1 MFNLYFAGSYS
12 PAEDLMRE
20 LNCKRLFSQF
30 NDRSGVKKWIEDWDK
45 TGKRH
50 IIFIDSGAYTA
61 RTKGIE
67 IDLDKYIEYLNE
79 NKGRFEVIAPLDV
92 IPNES
97 KESQLDAPEKSWQ
110 NYLIMKERVID
121 SDKVIPAFHMGEDY
135 KYLQQILDSN
145 VEYMA
150 MGGMAGRTAKARINW
165 YEKCFRII
173 QQSKNPN
180 IKIHAFGMTS
190 LKLLETYPFYSAD
203 STSWIMYAV
212 TGNIFTDNGALY
224 VGSDYNNPNHL
235 KYQNKLVQ
243 DRIIGQCKEY
253 GLDYNKLV
261 EDYKERQK
269 YNVFYLQN
277 WADNYTFK
285 GTKRYRRTLF

>member
-1 MFNLYFAGSYS
+1 MFNLYFAG
-12 PAEDLMRE
+12 AATVDDL
-20 LNCKRLFSQF
+20 LQDLGCKRLFSQF
-30 NDRSGVKKWIEDWDK
+30 NDKSSIKKWIEDWDR
-45 TGKRH
+45 TGRH
-50 IIFIDSGAYTA
+50 HTLFVDSGAYTA
-61 RTKGIE
+61 RTKGVE
-67 IDLDKYIEYLNE
+67 INLDDYIKYLNDR
-79 NKGRFEVIAPLDV
+79 KGRFEVIAPLDV
-92 IPNES
+92 IPNKS
-97 KESQLDAPEKSWQ
+97 KESQLDAPEKSWK

-121 SDKVIPAFHMGEDY
+121 SDKVIPVFHMGEDF

-203 STSWIMYAV
+203 STSWIMCAV
-212 TGNIFTDNGALY
+212 TGNIFTDNGTLY

-269 YNVFYLQN
+269 YNVLYLQN
-277 WADNYTFK
+277 WANNYTFK

>member
-1 MFNLYFAGSYS
+1 MFNLYFAG
-12 PAEDLMRE
+12 AATVDDL
-20 LNCKRLFSQF
+20 LQDLGCKRLFSQF
-30 NDRSGVKKWIEDWDK
+30 NDKSSIKRWIEDWDK
-45 TGKRH
+45 TGRRH
-50 IIFIDSGAYTA
+50 TLFVDSGAYTA
-61 RTKGIE
+61 RTKGVE

-121 SDKVIPAFHMGEDY
+121 SDKVIPAFHLGEDF

-150 MGGMAGRTAKARINW
+150 MGGMAGRTAKARIHW

-190 LKLLETYPFYSAD
+190 LNLLETYPFYSAD
-203 STSWIMYAV
+203 STSWLLSASM
-212 TGNIFTDNGALY
+212 GNLLTSNGTLY
-224 VGSDYNNPNHL
+224 VGSDYNKPNHIKRYPVAVEEMIKAKCRYYSL
-235 KYQNKLVQ
+235 EYDKL
-243 DRIIGQCKEY
+243 E
-253 GLDYNKLV
+253 
-261 EDYKERQK
+261 EDYKEREK
-269 YNVFYLQN
+269 YNVCFFKE
-277 WADNYTFK
+277 WADNYKFK
-285 GTKRYRRTLF
+285 GTKIYRRTLF

>member
-1 MFNLYFAGSYS
+1 MFNLYFAGASS
-12 PAEDLMRE
+12 IDDL
-20 LNCKRLFSQF
+20 LQDLGCKRLFSQF
-30 NDRSGVKKWIEDWDK
+30 NDKSGIKRWIEDWDK
-45 TGKRH
+45 TGRAH
-50 IIFIDSGAYTA
+50 TLFIDSGAYTA
-61 RTKGIE
+61 KTKGVE
-67 IDLDKYIEYLNE
+67 INLDDYIKYLNE
-79 NKGRFEVIAPLDV
+79 RKGRFAVIAPLDV
-92 IPNES
+92 IPDES
-97 KESQLDAPEKSWQ
+97 KESQLSAPEKSWQ

-121 SDKVIPAFHMGEDY
+121 SDKVIPAFHMGEDFS
-135 KYLQQILDSN
+135 YLQRILDN
-145 VEYMA
+145 GIEYMA
-150 MGGMAGRTAKARINW
+150 MGGMVGSTTKDKINW

-190 LKLLETYPFYSAD
+190 LKLLEIYPFYSAD
-203 STSWIMYAV
+203 STSWLRCGF
-212 TGNIFTDNGALY
+212 TGSIFTNNGALY

-253 GLDYNKLV
+253 GLDYSKLT
-261 EDYKERQK
+261 EDYKEREK

-277 WADNYTFK
+277 WANNYTFK